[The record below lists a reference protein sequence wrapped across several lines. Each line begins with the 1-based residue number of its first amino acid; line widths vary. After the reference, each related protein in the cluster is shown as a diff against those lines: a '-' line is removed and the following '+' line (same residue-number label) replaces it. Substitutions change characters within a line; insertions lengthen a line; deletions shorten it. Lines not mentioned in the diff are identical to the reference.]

1 MVDVQKEKERL
12 EKEKKRLKKELNRVN
27 GMLGNER
34 FISKA
39 PEEKI
44 AEEKGKLV
52 KYTEMMEQVEERLR
66 QLQKS
71 INS

>member
-1 MVDVQKEKERL
+1 
-12 EKEKKRLKKELNRVN
+12 
-27 GMLGNER
+27 MLGNER